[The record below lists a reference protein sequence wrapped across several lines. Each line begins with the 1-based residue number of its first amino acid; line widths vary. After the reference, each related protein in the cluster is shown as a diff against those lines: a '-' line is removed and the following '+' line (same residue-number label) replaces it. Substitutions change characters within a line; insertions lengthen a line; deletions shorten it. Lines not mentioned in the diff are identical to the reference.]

1 MEREKMDVETKKEN
15 KIISNENI
23 DNIEIKAD
31 EIKESN
37 ENKTNSDKQ
46 KNESTIKDNTKI
58 NNQIL
63 IKSTELRLPSKFID
77 ISYDNPQNK

>member
-1 MEREKMDVETKKEN
+1 METEKIDLESIKEN

-23 DNIEIKAD
+23 DNTKNKSN

-37 ENKTNSDKQ
+37 ENKTNYDNK
-46 KNESTIKDNTKI
+46 KNESTNKDSTKI
-58 NNQIL
+58 DRTL
-63 IKSTELRLPSKFID
+63 ITSTELRLPSKFKD